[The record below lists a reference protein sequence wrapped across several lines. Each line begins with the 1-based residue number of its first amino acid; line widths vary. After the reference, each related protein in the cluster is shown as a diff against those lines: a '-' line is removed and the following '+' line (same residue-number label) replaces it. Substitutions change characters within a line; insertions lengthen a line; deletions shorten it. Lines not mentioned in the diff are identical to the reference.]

1 MAISLSHG
9 SGETIYA
16 SEQPSTTVLVGTVDG
31 VARIE
36 RNGAGWSL
44 TQRSL
49 RDHHIHALLF
59 EAESGTWFAGVQH
72 GGIFA
77 STDGGTTWERRDAG
91 LTEDN
96 VYSLS
101 KAALAPSTGSGQAK
115 VRLFAGTEP
124 AKLFVSDDLGRSWSE
139 KPHFRSDVDTSGWTF
154 PGEPHVAHLKHI
166 NFAPGDPHTIFGSVE
181 VGGLF
186 RSTDDGESWA
196 EITGVY
202 ADVHRCVIDA
212 KHPERMFVTG
222 GMGLWVTTDGG
233 DTWSNPYSKGS
244 EPGGYPDQLVFAPSD
259 PRFMIITAGQ
269 ESPNSWR
276 KEHTAHTRI
285 SRSRD
290 GGGTWEVLSGG
301 LEDKFQ
307 HAVEAMC
314 LEETGGT
321 VRIFAA
327 TTGGDVLLSEDG
339 GDTWTTIVSD
349 LAPISKGGHYKALAA
364 QAVS

>member
-1 MAISLSHG
+1 MTISLSHG
-9 SGETIYA
+9 SGETMYA
-16 SEQPSTTVLVGTVDG
+16 SAEPSSTVLVGTVDG

-36 RNGAGWSL
+36 RNGAGWSV
-44 TQRSL
+44 TERTL

-77 STDGGTTWERRDAG
+77 STDGGSTWERRDAG

-101 KAALAPSTGSGQAK
+101 KATLEGK

-124 AKLFVSDDLGRSWSE
+124 AKLFVSDDLGRSWAE
-139 KPHFRSDVDTSGWTF
+139 KPHFREDVDTSEWTF
-154 PGEPHVAHLKHI
+154 PGPPHEAHLKHI
-166 NFAPGDPHTIFGSVE
+166 NFAPGNPHTILGSVE

-186 RSTDDGESWA
+186 KSTDDGESWA

-202 ADVHRCVIDA
+202 EDVHRCVVDA
-212 KHPERMFVTG
+212 SDGDHMFVTG

-244 EPGGYPDQLVFAPSD
+244 EPGGYPDQLVFKPSD
-259 PRFMIITAGQ
+259 PRFMIMSAGQ
-269 ESPNSWR
+269 HSPGAWR
-276 KEHTAHTRI
+276 KDHTAQTRI

-290 GGGTWEVLSGG
+290 GGETWEVLSGG

-314 LEETGGT
+314 LEEAGGT

-327 TTGGDVLLSEDG
+327 TTGGDVLLSEDA
-339 GDTWTTIVSD
+339 GDTWTTVVSD
-349 LAPISKGGHYKALAA
+349 LAPISKGGHYKPLAA

>member
-9 SGETIYA
+9 SGETMYA
-16 SEQPSTTVLVGTVDG
+16 SAEPSTEVLVGTIDG
-31 VARIE
+31 VVRIQ
-36 RNGAGWSL
+36 RGSAGWSVTERTL
-44 TQRSL
+44 SGN
-49 RDHHIHALLF
+49 HIHALLL
-59 EAESGTWFAGVQH
+59 EPESNTWFAGVQH

-101 KAALAPSTGSGQAK
+101 KATVNGKP
-115 VRLFAGTEP
+115 RIFAGTEP
-124 AKLFVSDDLGRSWSE
+124 AKLFVSDDLGASWTE
-139 KPHFRSDVDTSGWTF
+139 KPHFREDVDTSEWTF

-166 NFAPGDPHTIFGSVE
+166 NFAPGDPHTLFGSVE

-186 RSTDDGESWA
+186 KSTDDGDSWV
-196 EITGVY
+196 EVPGVY
-202 ADVHRCVIDA
+202 ADVHRCVVDA
-212 KHPERMFVTG
+212 SDANRMFVTG

-233 DTWSNPYSKGS
+233 STWANTHSKGS
-244 EPGGYPDQLVFAPSD
+244 EQGGYPDQLVFKPSD
-259 PRFMIITAGQ
+259 PRFMIMTAGQ
-269 ESPNSWR
+269 QSPSAWR
-276 KEHTAHTRI
+276 KEHTAQTRI

-290 GGGTWEVLSGG
+290 GGTTWEVLSGG
-301 LEDKFQ
+301 LDDKFH
-307 HAVEAMC
+307 HAVEALC
-314 LEETGGT
+314 LEEAGGS

-327 TTGGDVLLSEDG
+327 TTGGDVLLSEDA
-339 GDTWTTIVSD
+339 GDTWSTIVSD